1 MKHYLESTETVLEEV
16 KSSPEGLTSEEA
28 AKRLGEFGSNK
39 LDDPPKP
46 TLLARF
52 IEQFKNPMILVLLA
66 AAVISAITGIISE
79 GKLEAD
85 VFIILFV
92 VIANAVL
99 GVYQENKAESAIAA
113 LQAMSA
119 ARYSVRASS

>member
-1 MKHYLESTETVLEEV
+1 MKHYLESIDSVLSEV
-16 KSSPEGLTSEEA
+16 NSSKAGLTADEA
-28 AKRLGEFGSNK
+28 AKRLAANGANK
-39 LDDPPKP
+39 LDEPPKP

-52 IEQFKNPMILVLLA
+52 VEQFKNPMILVLLA
-66 AAVISAITGIISE
+66 AAVISAITGIVSE

-99 GVYQENKAESAIAA
+99 GVYQEN
-113 LQAMSA
+113 
-119 ARYSVRASS
+119 